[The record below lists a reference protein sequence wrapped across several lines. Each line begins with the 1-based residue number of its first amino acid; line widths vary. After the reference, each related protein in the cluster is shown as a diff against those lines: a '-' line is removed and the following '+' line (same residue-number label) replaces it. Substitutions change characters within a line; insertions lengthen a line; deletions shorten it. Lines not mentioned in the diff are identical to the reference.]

1 MQGDR
6 MSDETG
12 MQDSDDRAYAPIADV
27 AAAYGV
33 SVDTIR
39 RRIRK
44 GELQGRKEQT
54 PQGFRWM
61 LPMPDP
67 GETLPG
73 HETGIAIP
81 QPDHAAMVEVL
92 QGELAARNAEIERL
106 HALLDTQARALE
118 AVAARPALPAPQDHP
133 ADAPQLDTGADTP
146 ADPPA
151 GWWQRFKRWY
161 RMEG

>member
-1 MQGDR
+1 MDHNSDMQG
-6 MSDETG
+6 
-12 MQDSDDRAYAPIADV
+12 SDDRAYAPIADV

-61 LPMPDP
+61 LPMPAP
-67 GETLPG
+67 GDTLPG
-73 HETGIAIP
+73 SAPVPAPAT
-81 QPDHAAMVEVL
+81 DHAAMVEVL
-92 QGELAARNAEIERL
+92 QGELAARNSEIERL
-106 HALLDTQARALE
+106 HALLDVQARALE
-118 AVAARPALPAPQDHP
+118 AVASRPALPAPQDHGI
-133 ADAPQLDTGADTP
+133 DAPQLDTGSDTETDTP

-151 GWWQRFKRWY
+151 GLWQRFKRWY

>member
-1 MQGDR
+1 

-12 MQDSDDRAYAPIADV
+12 MQDNDDRAYAPIADV

-54 PQGFRWM
+54 PQGFRWV

-73 HETGIAIP
+73 HETGVAVP

-118 AVAARPALPAPQDHP
+118 AVATRPALPAPQEQA
-133 ADAPQLDTGADTP
+133 ADDPQLDTETDTADHP
-146 ADPPA
+146 VSIW
-151 GWWQRFKRWY
+151 GRIKRWY
-161 RMEG
+161 RL

>member
-1 MQGDR
+1 MEGSHEQG
-6 MSDETG
+6 SDH
-12 MQDSDDRAYAPIADV
+12 AYAPIADV
-27 AAAYGV
+27 ARAYGV

-54 PQGFRWM
+54 PQGFRWV

-73 HETGIAIP
+73 HETGVAVP

-106 HALLDTQARALE
+106 HTLLDTQARALE
-118 AVAARPALPAPQDHP
+118 AVATRPALPAPQDHGSD
-133 ADAPQLDTGADTP
+133 DAPAVVPPDPQPDTP
-146 ADPPA
+146 RGPWD
-151 GWWQRFKRWY
+151 RFTRWLQ
-161 RMEG
+161 GK